1 MLQARNWRGFR
12 GELWYDAAAME
23 VSAAIQ
29 TSNTS
34 HRAERLGVTIRR
46 LLRRGARRRISKML
60 AEVRAEDVAMMLR
73 AFTPSEQFGL
83 FRVLIDDYTQAASD
97 VLVELEPETRLGILE
112 QMSPALVAKL
122 LDLAATDDAVFL
134 LESLP
139 AELKE
144 QVLEIVDLEERF
156 SEVQVRLTYEDDTAG
171 RIMDSEFVALEEE
184 MQVADA
190 IAEVRRVA
198 RDVDMISYL
207 YVIDKNE
214 RLIGVTPLR
223 QLLLAEPEQTLG
235 EIMNS
240 SIIKAHTST
249 DQEEVAQLAA
259 RYDLLA
265 LPVVDDDGHL
275 VGIVTIDDILDV
287 FKEEATEDIF
297 KMAGTSEDEI
307 VYQDRSLKVV
317 GIRLPWILFN
327 LGGLLLAG
335 FVMARFE
342 ETFDSVELALL
353 IGFVPVIMGMAG
365 NVGSQTSTIAVRG
378 LATGRLSL
386 GQGHVRRFLWQQV
399 KVGAL
404 LGAICSAVVAIVAF
418 IFGRNPLLSLAV
430 GSSLFFSVQMAS
442 FNGVLIP
449 VVFQRI
455 GFDPAVASGPLVT
468 TANDVLGVIV
478 YFLLASLLFNILPL

>member
-1 MLQARNWRGFR
+1 
-12 GELWYDAAAME
+12 ME
-23 VSAAIQ
+23 VSAAVQ
-29 TSNTS
+29 TSNVS
-34 HRAERLGVTIRR
+34 HRAERLGITVRR
-46 LLRRGARRRISKML
+46 LLRRGARKRISKML
-60 AEVRAEDVAMMLR
+60 AEVRAEDVAVMLR
-73 AFTPSEQFGL
+73 AFTPGEQFGL
-83 FRVLIDDYTQAASD
+83 FRILIDEFSQAASD
-97 VLVELEPETRLGILE
+97 VLVELEPETRLAILE
-112 QMSPALVAKL
+112 QMSPAQVAKL

-134 LESLP
+134 LGALP

-156 SEVQVRLTYEDDTAG
+156 SEVQARLTYEDDTAG

-184 MQVADA
+184 TEASDA
-190 IAEVRRVA
+190 IAQVRRVA

-207 YVIDKNE
+207 YVVDKNE

-223 QLLLAEPEQTLG
+223 QLLLAEPDQTLG
-235 EIMNS
+235 EIMNA

-265 LPVVDDDGHL
+265 IPVVDDDGHL
-275 VGIVTIDDILDV
+275 AGIVTIDDIIDV

-307 VYQDRSLKVV
+307 LYQDRSLRVA

-327 LGGLLLAG
+327 LGGLLIAG
-335 FVMARFE
+335 FVMTRFE
-342 ETFDSVELALL
+342 EAFDSVRLALL

-365 NVGSQTSTIAVRG
+365 NIGSQTSTIAVRG

-399 KVGAL
+399 KVGAV
-404 LGAICSAVVAIVAF
+404 LGTICSVVVAIVAF
-418 IFGRNPLLSLAV
+418 VFGGNPWISVAV
-430 GSSLFFSVQMAS
+430 GSSLFVSVQLAS

-449 VVFQRI
+449 VVFERI

-478 YFLLASLLFNILPL
+478 YFLLASLLFNVLSF